1 MKKCKK
7 KILIFFL
14 NKFLFNFI
22 ETKIKRGGG
31 VYNIK
36 GLVFYVKT
44 FEKYLYFLFF
54 GRN

>member
-1 MKKCKK
+1 LKLKS
-7 KILIFFL
+7 
-14 NKFLFNFI
+14 N
-22 ETKIKRGGG
+22 GGG
-31 VYNIK
+31 YNIK